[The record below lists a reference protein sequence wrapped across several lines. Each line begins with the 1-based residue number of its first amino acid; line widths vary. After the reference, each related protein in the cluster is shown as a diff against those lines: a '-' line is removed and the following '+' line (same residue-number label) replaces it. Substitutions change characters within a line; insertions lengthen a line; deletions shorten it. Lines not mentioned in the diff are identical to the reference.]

1 MSRDDYNPVNSS
13 GVRSPGRVRRLQEL
27 PTVDRSPSRDYG
39 ARGSPLGEHTC
50 QLTKLTTNC
59 LQFTI

>member
-1 MSRDDYNPVNSS
+1 MSRDEYNPVNSS

-39 ARGSPLGEHTC
+39 APRGSPLGE
-50 QLTKLTTNC
+50 
-59 LQFTI
+59 